1 MTTTTQNLITQI
13 KEAGQDFEFYP
24 TTREI
29 VQRVWRGIG
38 RDSRHYNVLDIG
50 AGNGNFFRLLD
61 ECLHNKQCEDCY
73 KPSFT
78 KYAIE
83 KSQILI
89 SNLPADVFVIGT
101 DFKQQTLIDKEM
113 DVIFCNPP
121 YSEYEQ
127 WAAKIIKEANSE
139 RVFLVIPTRWKDS
152 QLIQQ
157 AIKARGAL
165 VSVLDTYDFLHA
177 ERAARANVNLVSI
190 FYGHKYDRRD
200 SAFDTW
206 FDETFKFAAPQKE
219 VFEYEEERKKAEKIN
234 AQLVKGQNLIERL
247 EELYGEEM
255 QRLYNNYRSIEKLD
269 AGILREL
276 NVDVKKL
283 REGLKLRLKGTKNLY
298 WEQLFNRLTA
308 ITDRLTAKSRR
319 EMLDKLQKNTSV
331 DYTAANAYAVVLW
344 AIKNANRYMDSQ
356 LKDLYLELSKS
367 ENIINYKSNQ
377 RTFQH
382 DDWRYG
388 AEKPTHYKLD
398 YRIINRVYK
407 CFDTDSWS
415 GAVRGLYESAQIN
428 IDDIVTIGKNLGFAV
443 KQSSFD
449 FTWYP
454 GEPQVFTYLENSEEK
469 PFMRVKAYLNG
480 NIHYQFCKEFSK
492 AFNIE
497 AGRLF
502 GWIRSVHEAAREL
515 DLPLTETAAYFGR
528 QRAALL
534 GTSNIKLLA

>member
-1 MTTTTQNLITQI
+1 MTSTSSLVQQI

-29 VQRVWRGIG
+29 VYRVWRGIG

-61 ECLHNKQCEDCY
+61 EFNRTKQCEDCY
-73 KPSFT
+73 RPSFT

-89 SNLPADVFVIGT
+89 SNFPADVFVIGT
-101 DFKQQTLIDKEM
+101 DFHHQTLIDKEM

-121 YSEYEQ
+121 YSEYEA
-127 WAAKIIKEANSE
+127 WATKIIKEANAE
-139 RVFLVIPTRWKDS
+139 RVFLVIPTRWKES
-152 QLIQQ
+152 ALIQQ
-157 AIKARGAL
+157 AIKSRGAL
-165 VSVLDTYDFLHA
+165 VSVLDTYDFLNA
-177 ERAARANVNLVSI
+177 ERAARAKVNLISI
-190 FYGHKYDRRD
+190 FYGAKYDRSD
-200 SAFDTW
+200 SAFNTW

-219 VFEYEEERKKAEKIN
+219 VFEYEEERQKAEKIN

-247 EELYGEEM
+247 EELYLDEM
-255 QRLYNNYRSIEKLD
+255 QRLYGNYRAIEKLD
-269 AGILREL
+269 AGILSEL
-276 NVDVKKL
+276 NVDVEKL

-319 EMLDKLQKNTSV
+319 ELLDKLEKNTAV
-331 DYTAANAYAVVLW
+331 DYTAANAYAIVLW
-344 AIKNANRYMDSQ
+344 AIKNANQYMDSQ
-356 LKDLYLELSKS
+356 LKELYLELSKPD
-367 ENIINYKSNQ
+367 NVLNYKSNQ
-377 RTFQH
+377 RTFQQ

-398 YRIINRVYK
+398 YRIINRLYK
-407 CFDTDSWS
+407 CFGTDWD
-415 GAVRGLYESAQIN
+415 GNVRELYESAHNNIN
-428 IDDIVTIGKNLGFAV
+428 DIITVAKNLGFAV

-449 FTWYP
+449 FTWHP
-454 GEPQVFTYLENSEEK
+454 GEPQVFTYFDKGEEK
-469 PFMRVKAYLNG
+469 QFMRAKAHLNG

-492 AFNIE
+492 AFNVE

-502 GWIRSVHEAAREL
+502 GWLRTAQEAAHEL
-515 DLPLTETAAYFGR
+515 DLPLAETTGYFGR
-528 QRAALL
+528 QRAAML
-534 GTSNIKLLA
+534 GANNIKLLS

>member
-1 MTTTTQNLITQI
+1 MTSTSSLVQQI

-29 VQRVWRGIG
+29 VYRVWRGIG

-61 ECLHNKQCEDCY
+61 EFNRTKQCEDCY
-73 KPSFT
+73 RPSFT

-101 DFKQQTLIDKEM
+101 DFHHQTLIDKEM

-121 YSEYEQ
+121 YSEYEA
-127 WAAKIIKEANSE
+127 WATKIIKEANAE
-139 RVFLVIPTRWKDS
+139 RVFLVIPTRWKES
-152 QLIQQ
+152 ALIQQ
-157 AIKARGAL
+157 AIKSRGAL
-165 VSVLDTYDFLHA
+165 VSVLDTYDFLNA
-177 ERAARANVNLVSI
+177 ERAARAKVNLISI
-190 FYGHKYDRRD
+190 FYGAKYDRND
-200 SAFDTW
+200 SAFNTW

-219 VFEYEEERKKAEKIN
+219 VFGYEEERQKAAQIN

-247 EELYGEEM
+247 EELYLDEM
-255 QRLYNNYRSIEKLD
+255 QRLYGNYRAIEKLD
-269 AGILREL
+269 AGILSEL

-319 EMLDKLQKNTSV
+319 EMLDKLEKNTSV
-331 DYTAANAYAVVLW
+331 DYTAANAYAIVLW
-344 AIKNANRYMDSQ
+344 AIKNANQYMDSQ
-356 LKDLYLELSKS
+356 LKELYLELSKP
-367 ENIINYKSNQ
+367 ENVLNYKSNQ
-377 RTFQH
+377 RTFQQ

-398 YRIINRVYK
+398 YRIINRLYK
-407 CFDTDSWS
+407 CFDTDWD
-415 GAVRGLYESAQIN
+415 GNVRDLYESAHNNIN
-428 IDDIVTIGKNLGFAV
+428 DIITVAKNLGFAV

-449 FTWYP
+449 FTWHP
-454 GEPQVFTYLENSEEK
+454 GEPKVFTYLEKGEEK
-469 PFMRVKAYLNG
+469 QFMRAKAHLNG

-492 AFNIE
+492 AFNVE

-502 GWIRSVHEAAREL
+502 GWLRTAQEAAHEL
-515 DLPLTETAAYFGR
+515 DLPLAETTGYFGR
-528 QRAALL
+528 QRAAML
-534 GTSNIKLLA
+534 GANNIKLLS

>member
-1 MTTTTQNLITQI
+1 MTSTSSLVQQI

-29 VQRVWRGIG
+29 VYRVWRGIV

-61 ECLHNKQCEDCY
+61 EFNRTKQCEDCY
-73 KPSFT
+73 RPSFT

-101 DFKQQTLIDKEM
+101 DFHHQTLIDKEM

-121 YSEYEQ
+121 YSEYEA
-127 WAAKIIKEANSE
+127 WASKIIKEANAE
-139 RVFLVIPTRWKDS
+139 RVFLVIPTRWKES
-152 QLIQQ
+152 ALIQQ
-157 AIKARGAL
+157 AIKSRGAL
-165 VSVLDTYDFLHA
+165 VSVLDTYDFLNA
-177 ERAARANVNLVSI
+177 ERAARAKVNLISI
-190 FYGHKYDRRD
+190 FYGAKYDRSD
-200 SAFDTW
+200 SAFNTW

-219 VFEYEEERKKAEKIN
+219 VFEYEEERQKAEKIN

-247 EELYGEEM
+247 EELYLDEM
-255 QRLYNNYRSIEKLD
+255 QRLYGNYRAIEKLD
-269 AGILREL
+269 AGILSEL

-319 EMLDKLQKNTSV
+319 ELLDKLEKNTAV
-331 DYTAANAYAVVLW
+331 DYTAANAYAIVLW
-344 AIKNANRYMDSQ
+344 AIKNANQYMDSQ
-356 LKDLYLELSKS
+356 LKELYLELSKPD
-367 ENIINYKSNQ
+367 NVLNYKSNQ
-377 RTFQH
+377 RTFQQ

-398 YRIINRVYK
+398 YRIINRLYK
-407 CFDTDSWS
+407 CFDTDWNEN
-415 GAVRGLYESAQIN
+415 VRELYESAHNNIN
-428 IDDIVTIGKNLGFAV
+428 DIITVAKNLGFAV

-449 FTWYP
+449 FTWHP
-454 GEPQVFTYLENSEEK
+454 GEPQVFTYFDKGEEK
-469 PFMRVKAYLNG
+469 QFMRAKAHLNG

-492 AFNIE
+492 AFNVE

-502 GWIRSVHEAAREL
+502 GWLRTAQEAAHEL
-515 DLPLTETAAYFGR
+515 DLPLAETTGYFGR
-528 QRAALL
+528 QRAAML
-534 GTSNIKLLA
+534 GANNIKLLS

>member
-1 MTTTTQNLITQI
+1 MTSTSSLVQQI

-29 VQRVWRGIG
+29 VYRVWRGIG

-61 ECLHNKQCEDCY
+61 EFNRTKQCEDCY
-73 KPSFT
+73 RPSFT

-101 DFKQQTLIDKEM
+101 DFHHQTLIDKEM

-121 YSEYEQ
+121 YSEYEA
-127 WAAKIIKEANSE
+127 WATKIIKEANAE
-139 RVFLVIPTRWKDS
+139 RVFLVIPTRWKES
-152 QLIQQ
+152 ALIQQ
-157 AIKARGAL
+157 AIKSRGAL
-165 VSVLDTYDFLHA
+165 VSVLDTYDFLNA
-177 ERAARANVNLVSI
+177 ERAARAKVNLISI
-190 FYGHKYDRRD
+190 FYGAEYDRSD
-200 SAFDTW
+200 SAFNTW

-219 VFEYEEERKKAEKIN
+219 VFEYEEESQKAEKIN

-247 EELYGEEM
+247 EELYLDEM
-255 QRLYNNYRSIEKLD
+255 QRLYGNYRAIEKLD
-269 AGILREL
+269 AGILSEL
-276 NVDVKKL
+276 NVDVEKL

-319 EMLDKLQKNTSV
+319 ELLDKLEENTAV
-331 DYTAANAYAVVLW
+331 DYTAANAYAIVLW
-344 AIKNANRYMDSQ
+344 AIKNANQYMDSQ
-356 LKDLYLELSKS
+356 LKELYLELSKPD
-367 ENIINYKSNQ
+367 NVLNYKSNQ
-377 RTFQH
+377 RTFQQ

-398 YRIINRVYK
+398 YRIINRLYK
-407 CFDTDSWS
+407 CFDTDWD
-415 GAVRGLYESAQIN
+415 GNVRELYESAHNNIN
-428 IDDIVTIGKNLGFAV
+428 DIITVAKNLGFAV

-449 FTWYP
+449 FTWHP
-454 GEPQVFTYLENSEEK
+454 GEPQVFTYLEKGEEK
-469 PFMRVKAYLNG
+469 QFMRAKAHLNG

-492 AFNIE
+492 AFNVE

-502 GWIRSVHEAAREL
+502 GWLRTAQEAAHEL
-515 DLPLTETAAYFGR
+515 DLPLAETTGYFGR
-528 QRAALL
+528 QRAAML
-534 GTSNIKLLA
+534 GANNIKLLS